1 MTPDA
6 ILEGSLI
13 YDVRPKTAKLAR
25 KFVRRPETR
34 MPSSPSWVTP
44 NVAYT

>member
-13 YDVRPKTAKLAR
+13 YDVRPKNSKIGQGIREATRDSNAK
-25 KFVRRPETR
+25 FPIVGH
-34 MPSSPSWVTP
+34 P